1 MGLTIYARKQQKGGG
16 EERSSWFVY
25 HYVGG
30 KLAEFFA
37 EQLL

>member
-16 EERSSWFVY
+16 AERSFWFVY
-25 HYVGG
+25 LSVGG

-37 EQLL
+37 